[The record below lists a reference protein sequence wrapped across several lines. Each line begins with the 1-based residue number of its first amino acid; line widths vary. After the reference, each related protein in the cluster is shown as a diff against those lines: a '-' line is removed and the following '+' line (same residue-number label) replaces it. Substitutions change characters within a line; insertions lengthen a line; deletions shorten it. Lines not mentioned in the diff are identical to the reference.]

1 MEVIQGLENINISE
15 DCAVC
20 IGNFDGLH
28 LGHRLIIS
36 VLKKE
41 AAARG
46 LKSVILTFSPHPF
59 KFFNKEIKLISTP
72 KKRLE
77 KFYQMDTD
85 YLITL
90 DFNNE
95 LASKSPEEFF
105 KEIIVE
111 KLHAKLIVVGQDYR
125 FGSGKSGDASLLSKF
140 GKEYN
145 IDTMFAHK
153 LKDKKGV
160 IISSS
165 RIRQLLEKG
174 EVDEASRLLSMPYSL
189 EGYVIHGDKKGRQ
202 LGFPTINLDVENEM
216 LPLFGVYAAK
226 VKIKNKFYNAMA
238 YVGVRPTINNTMELR
253 VEANIFNFNEEI
265 YGEYAE
271 IILYKY
277 IRGDIKFNTLDE
289 LIKRMG
295 EDKQEVCSYLK
306 TVDDYQNNLG
316 C

>member
-1 MEVIQGLENINISE
+1 MEVITGLENINILE

-28 LGHRLIIS
+28 LGHRSIIS

-41 AAARG
+41 ALSRG

-90 DFNNE
+90 DFNKE
-95 LASKSPEEFF
+95 LSSLSPVDFF
-105 KEIIVE
+105 QKILLD
-111 KLHAKLIVVGQDYR
+111 KLHAKLIIVGQDYR
-125 FGSGKSGDASLLSKF
+125 FGSGKSGDTALLSRF
-140 GKEYN
+140 AKEHN

-153 LKDKKGV
+153 LHDDKGE

-165 RIRQLLEKG
+165 RIRSLLSEG
-174 EVDEASRLLSMPYSL
+174 AVDEASRLLSMPYSL
-189 EGYVIHGDKKGRQ
+189 EGVVIHGDKKGRQ
-202 LGFPTINLDVENEM
+202 LGYPTINLDVVNEM

-226 VKIKNKFYNAMA
+226 VYVKNKFYNAMA
-238 YVGVRPTINNTMELR
+238 YIGYRPTINNTMELR
-253 VEANIFNFNEEI
+253 VEANIFDFNEEI

-289 LIKRMG
+289 LIIQMG
-295 EDKQEVCSYLK
+295 KDKQEVCSYLK
-306 TVDDYQNNLG
+306 TVDDYKNNLG
-316 C
+316 Y